1 MTTPNTM
8 EPEVRKVF
16 SAPET
21 GDYGAGAS
29 GAEFTQAYM
38 NDFTMYPQQE
48 TLRSQR
54 RTGDGQRDK
63 GRLGRHNNTGEM
75 NCELIVGVH
84 DKYLEAVLGAT
95 FPTTGGGS
103 LITPITAATIACVA
117 SGSQI
122 TDSGSGLG
130 DLVDGMFVDVSGFTQ
145 NSGENNG
152 IYYVSSPSASAATLY
167 RVDGG
172 SMTDEVAGDSVT
184 ITQLDMVANGRAVP
198 SYEFEDVH
206 DDVSPNVFKN
216 YPGTVLPDF
225 SLNFNNEIAT
235 ARFGLLSPVAAISGA
250 AARSGSLAYPSS
262 PHAPCDSL
270 SGTFGVGGAAA
281 RISDASVE
289 VTRNLSGSKPL
300 GTKASD
306 EMFQGVFECNGSFAL
321 YAEDDSMDTARRTE
335 AAQSLQF
342 TTADPQGWKY
352 EFYILYAWIT
362 DVQPDEGDL
371 EAQMDRVTYEGD
383 RHPLIGK
390 TIAIRKVTS

>member
-262 PHAPCDSL
+262 RTRPATRCPAPLASVVPPPASAMRRLRSPATSQGPSRSAPRRPTRCSRVCSSATAASL
-270 SGTFGVGGAAA
+270 STPKTTRWTRLGGP
-281 RISDASVE
+281 RP
-289 VTRNLSGSKPL
+289 LSRSSSPPPTPRAGSTSSTSSTPGSL
-300 GTKASD
+300 MCSPTKATS
-306 EMFQGVFECNGSFAL
+306 
-321 YAEDDSMDTARRTE
+321 
-335 AAQSLQF
+335 
-342 TTADPQGWKY
+342 
-352 EFYILYAWIT
+352 
-362 DVQPDEGDL
+362 
-371 EAQMDRVTYEGD
+371 
-383 RHPLIGK
+383 RHRWTG
-390 TIAIRKVTS
+390 